1 MGSVKDTLP
10 ATMKSLIILAFLGV
24 VAVESFTDE
33 DHHHEKDSHDDGHA
47 FGFKAVFQPRAHR
60 FVRSADADAGYGG
73 YGGYGGLGGFGGF
86 GGGLYGHGL
95 YGHGYGH
102 GYKYGHSYGGFGGH
116 GYKYGHSYGGYGGY
130 GKRSADSGE
139 DNIIDPAESDRRI
152 AEADP
157 EADAKAGFGLGG
169 YGLGGLGGFGFGG
182 LGGYGLGGL
191 GLGYGYGGL
200 YGGYGGGLYGRG
212 LYGGYGLW

>member
-73 YGGYGGLGGFGGF
+73 YGGYGGLGGF
-86 GGGLYGHGL
+86 
-95 YGHGYGH
+95 
-102 GYKYGHSYGGFGGH
+102 GGFGGH

-191 GLGYGYGGL
+191 GLGYGYGGC
-200 YGGYGGGLYGRG
+200 
-212 LYGGYGLW
+212 

>member
-1 MGSVKDTLP
+1 MGSVEEYAHP

-33 DHHHEKDSHDDGHA
+33 DHHHEKDNHDDGHA

-60 FVRSADADAGYGG
+60 FVRSAEADAGYGG

-86 GGGLYGHGL
+86 GGLG
-95 YGHGYGH
+95 GYG
-102 GYKYGHSYGGFGGH
+102 GYGGIGLGYGH
-116 GYKYGHSYGGYGGY
+116 GYKYGHSYGGYGGH

-139 DNIIDPAESDRRI
+139 DNIESDRRI

-191 GLGYGYGGL
+191 GLGYGGYGGL
-200 YGGYGGGLYGRG
+200 GGLYGGGLYGRG

>member
-1 MGSVKDTLP
+1 MGSVEDTLP

-33 DHHHEKDSHDDGHA
+33 DHHHEKDDHDDGHA

-60 FVRSADADAGYGG
+60 FVRSADAEAGDGGYGG
-73 YGGYGGLGGFGGF
+73 YGYGGLGGFGGF

-95 YGHGYGH
+95 YGHGY
-102 GYKYGHSYGGFGGH
+102 GH

-182 LGGYGLGGL
+182 H
-191 GLGYGYGGL
+191 
-200 YGGYGGGLYGRG
+200 
-212 LYGGYGLW
+212 

>member
-1 MGSVKDTLP
+1 MIFVTDT
-10 ATMKSLIILAFLGV
+10 TRK
-24 VAVESFTDE
+24 
-33 DHHHEKDSHDDGHA
+33 
-47 FGFKAVFQPRAHR
+47 FK
-60 FVRSADADAGYGG
+60 
-73 YGGYGGLGGFGGF
+73 
-86 GGGLYGHGL
+86 
-95 YGHGYGH
+95 GH

-152 AEADP
+152 ADP

-191 GLGYGYGGL
+191 GLGYGNVLLLNVICIDEIIFYA
-200 YGGYGGGLYGRG
+200 RRIWRIWRTVWRWSVWPWS
-212 LYGGYGLW
+212 LWWLWTLVDQLSKLIKPSVHYN

>member
-1 MGSVKDTLP
+1 MGGREGIQGNTDT
-10 ATMKSLIILAFLGV
+10 TRK
-24 VAVESFTDE
+24 
-33 DHHHEKDSHDDGHA
+33 
-47 FGFKAVFQPRAHR
+47 FK
-60 FVRSADADAGYGG
+60 
-73 YGGYGGLGGFGGF
+73 
-86 GGGLYGHGL
+86 
-95 YGHGYGH
+95 GH

-152 AEADP
+152 ADP

-191 GLGYGYGGL
+191 GLGYGNIL
-200 YGGYGGGLYGRG
+200 LLDVTDEIIILSCQDMEDCTEVVCMAVVFMVAMDSGRSIIKAD
-212 LYGGYGLW
+212 